1 MSQILAGEASRGAR
15 WAWWGCPA
23 LSIPGTQDPPSAIPA
38 SYRNGGKSW
47 GLCIIPSVMASHPY
61 WGWRSWKS
69 PVVLRPL
76 GAQQDH
82 LATTSIRQH
91 REPHSLLPG
100 PIAPQLP
107 PRPGVAAPE
116 TLLQKFYCIKVSLTL
131 KEKIKIKKKKKKK
144 RGKKKEKKSN
154 FYSSKTFFK
163 AFKF

>member
-47 GLCIIPSVMASHPY
+47 GLCIIPSVMASHPC

-82 LATTSIRQH
+82 LATTSIRQQ
-91 REPHSLLPG
+91 R
-100 PIAPQLP
+100 APQP
-107 PRPGVAAPE
+107 PPWPHCTPVATKARGGCSWN
-116 TLLQKFYCIKVSLTL
+116 TASKVLLYKSVSYV
-131 KEKIKIKKKKKKK
+131 KGKKKIKKKKKKK
-144 RGKKKEKKSN
+144 RGKKKEKKI
-154 FYSSKTFFK
+154 
-163 AFKF
+163 KFLQF